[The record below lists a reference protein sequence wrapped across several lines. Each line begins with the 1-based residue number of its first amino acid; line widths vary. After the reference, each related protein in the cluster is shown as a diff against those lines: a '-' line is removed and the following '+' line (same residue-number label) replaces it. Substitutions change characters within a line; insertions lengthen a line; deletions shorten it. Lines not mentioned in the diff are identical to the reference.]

1 MSWLGGLAS
10 CAINPVPQASWSGWP
25 QLGCLRRPL
34 CCPSW
39 HKDICLYV
47 SCVPMLYN
55 SDFSFGKTIFWRTRF
70 DYAEWCING
79 GFLPDSVICKDV
91 DVTDGLKSA

>member
-10 CAINPVPQASWSGWP
+10 CAINPVPHASWSGWP

-39 HKDICLYV
+39 HKDISLYV
-47 SCVPMLYN
+47 SGVPILYN
-55 SDFSFGKTIFWRTRF
+55 SDFLFGKTIFWRQRSVSCERVHFYWLLGDFRDSCT
-70 DYAEWCING
+70 EG
-79 GFLPDSVICKDV
+79 ESLQPD
-91 DVTDGLKSA
+91 